1 MQILSGM
8 PSHSDG
14 ARFGDMVVLAM
25 AATCPHQKPSIVF
38 NKANGFPDF
47 HGSKFH
53 AAFATVLLC
62 GA

>member
-1 MQILSGM
+1 
-8 PSHSDG
+8 
-14 ARFGDMVVLAM
+14 MVVLAM